1 MMHAATICLAMLA
14 PGDHRPPSLAWLYRY
29 HYGCG
34 SNCQHCQSCRRDWL
48 KREYDYRRHIDY
60 PWRDPRHPLS
70 RGYPIPRP
78 FYSYSAGPPR
88 IAPPHPAPSP
98 PSRIEQIDPRPLE
111 SRPTKPALINPAS
124 PQARQ
129 PQSPSPRV
137 IRIQR

>member
-34 SNCQHCQSCRRDWL
+34 SNCQHCQSCRREWL
-48 KREYDYRRHIDY
+48 GREYDYRRHIDY

-70 RGYPIPRP
+70 RGYPITRP
-78 FYSYSAGPPR
+78 YYSYSSGPRHITPPR
-88 IAPPHPAPSP
+88 PIPSP
-98 PSRIEQIDPRPLE
+98 PSRIEQIEPRPIE
-111 SRPTKPALINPAS
+111 PALIDTAS
-124 PQARQ
+124 PQASQ
-129 PQSPSPRV
+129 PQRPGPQV